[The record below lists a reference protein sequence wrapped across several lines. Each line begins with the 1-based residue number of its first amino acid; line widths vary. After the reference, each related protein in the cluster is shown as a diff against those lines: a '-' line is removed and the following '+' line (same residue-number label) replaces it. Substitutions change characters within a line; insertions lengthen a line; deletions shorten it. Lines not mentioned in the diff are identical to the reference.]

1 MKNEINLELKTIYVQ
16 SKVVSL
22 VRNPNTGGSYFLDID
37 IPEHK
42 TKIDRWVKYELT
54 DKDIHIPT
62 DGGSL
67 RSRES
72 QPFFGY

>member
-1 MKNEINLELKTIYVQ
+1 MENEINLELKTTYVQ

-54 DKDIHIPT
+54 DKDIHIRT
-62 DGGSL
+62 DGDSL
-67 RSRES
+67 RSR
-72 QPFFGY
+72 

>member
-42 TKIDRWVKYELT
+42 TKIDR
-54 DKDIHIPT
+54 
-62 DGGSL
+62 
-67 RSRES
+67 
-72 QPFFGY
+72 